1 MIKIVL
7 LGYMA
12 SGKSVIGKVLANK
25 LKTKFV
31 DLDHYIEEKEGSSI
45 STIFKKKGEIY
56 FRKIENKY
64 LLELLNHNDDHILS
78 LGGGTPAYGDNMS
91 SIIDKS
97 VSFYLSAP
105 IKTLFDRLK
114 NETFQRPL
122 VADIGEE
129 NLQEFIAKH
138 LFERNPFYRKA
149 GHIIEVKDKSIS
161 EIIKEITVLL

>member
-1 MIKIVL
+1 MKVVL

-12 SGKSVIGKVLANK
+12 SGKSVIGKILANR
-25 LKTKFV
+25 LKMKFV

-45 STIFKKKGEIY
+45 SRIFEKNGEIY
-56 FRKIENKY
+56 FRKIEKNY
-64 LLELLNHNDDHILS
+64 LLELLNKDDEFVLS
-78 LGGGTPAYGDNMS
+78 LGGGTPVYGDNMS
-91 SIIDKS
+91 SVIEKS
-97 VSFYLSAP
+97 ISFYLSSP
-105 IKTLFDRLK
+105 VKTLFERLK

-149 GHIIEVKDKSIS
+149 AHIVEVQDKSIS
-161 EIIKEITVLL
+161 EIIKEINALL

>member
-1 MIKIVL
+1 MKVVL

-12 SGKSVIGKVLANK
+12 SGKSVIGKILANR
-25 LKTKFV
+25 LKMKFV

-45 STIFKKKGEIY
+45 SRIFEKNGEIY
-56 FRKIENKY
+56 FRKIEKNY
-64 LLELLNHNDDHILS
+64 LLELLNKDDEFVLS
-78 LGGGTPAYGDNMS
+78 LGGGTPVYGDNMS
-91 SIIDKS
+91 SVIEKS
-97 VSFYLSAP
+97 ISFYLSSP
-105 IKTLFDRLK
+105 VKTLFERLK

-149 GHIIEVKDKSIS
+149 EHLVEVQDKSIS
-161 EIIKEITVLL
+161 EIIKEINALL